1 MINIP
6 FIHTQWQLED
16 NLAQKVLPSSEGGGN
31 VTASWAD
38 LGILS
43 HSLGGD
49 TLIQML
55 QQNHTFAKVR
65 TYVETFKSLAR

>member
-1 MINIP
+1 M
-6 FIHTQWQLED
+6 
-16 NLAQKVLPSSEGGGN
+16 QKVLPSSEGGGN
-31 VTASWAD
+31 VTAAWGD

-55 QQNHTFAKVR
+55 QQNHTFAKVCIMIKIQIKPLDNLPILK
-65 TYVETFKSLAR
+65 FS